1 MSTAGRGVGALLGV
15 LALLAVDAGAAQ
27 ATAPTAPAGAPQVS
41 LPPDLVALEQKAAA
55 LRFNTERLTLQLELQ
70 VNEDLLGPGSP
81 PLVFLIA
88 GQGQVS
94 VSPAE
99 GSFTLSLFGQT
110 SEVREVAGSLY
121 TFEPSAARIDG
132 GRSWVRSKAESPA
145 SALAVGPVG
154 LTAGMGGTEGSFA
167 GLLALVG
174 EATSVQETGP
184 AIVDDQPTIEFTAA
198 IDPTKLAGWSK
209 LLASGQGGGL
219 VKELEGKGAPPT
231 SRLELFL
238 AANGLPLRIRFSIDT
253 NGTTATLTSDTRAL
267 EVPVDVHAPPARE
280 VIGASRLKVLQARAR
295 ARERARLKRTL
306 ARICRK
312 LPSKPAAR
320 CRRAAGAPV
329 GKSK

>member
-1 MSTAGRGVGALLGV
+1 MSTVGRGSGALIGV
-15 LALLAVDAGAAQ
+15 LALLAVSGTAGQAA
-27 ATAPTAPAGAPQVS
+27 APAGAPQVG
-41 LPPDLVALEQKAAA
+41 LPPDLVVLEQKAAA

-70 VNEDLLGPGSP
+70 SKEGLLGLGSP
-81 PLVFLIA
+81 PLVLLIV

-94 VSPAE
+94 VRPEE

-110 SEVREVAGSLY
+110 SEVREVGGSLY
-121 TFEPSAARIDG
+121 TFEHSAAKIDG

-145 SALAVGPVG
+145 AAFAVGPVG
-154 LTAGMGGTEGSFA
+154 LGAGVSGTEGSFA

-174 EATSVQETGP
+174 AATSVQETGP

-209 LLASGQGGGL
+209 LLGNGQGGGL
-219 VKELEGKGAPPT
+219 VKGIQGKGAPAT

-238 AANGLPLRIRFSIDT
+238 AASGLPVRIRFSIAV

-267 EVPVDVHAPPARE
+267 EVPVDVQVPPARE
-280 VIGASRLKVLQARAR
+280 VIGASRLKVLQAREH

-312 LPSKPAAR
+312 LPS
-320 CRRAAGAPV
+320 RRAAKCRRLPGAPV